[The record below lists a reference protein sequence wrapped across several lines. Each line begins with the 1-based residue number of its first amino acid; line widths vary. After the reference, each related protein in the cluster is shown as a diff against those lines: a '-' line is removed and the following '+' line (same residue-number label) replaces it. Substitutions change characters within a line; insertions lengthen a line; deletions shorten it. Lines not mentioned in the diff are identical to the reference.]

1 MSQISFDMLNTSAEK
16 ETAVYAFGGNTPEQI
31 YKTICDI
38 VEDNEYV
45 MLKRNKTSDSIYMFK
60 ALVFSIRINSKTQC
74 LDTKNS
80 IALEYVPEISGA
92 SATKDTA
99 HIPLAT
105 DNDSLAAI
113 KNMLIDI
120 YEQRR
125 AQVSG
130 DPFGCCNDHVR
141 CSDAGYCLHLKN
153 EDYWGCIYRK
163 NLEAGRIFYGK
174 NKNI

>member
-1 MSQISFDMLNTSAEK
+1 MSQVSLDMLDKSNQK
-16 ETAVYAFGGNTPEQI
+16 EQTVYAFGGGIPEEI
-31 YKTICDI
+31 YKTICEI
-38 VEDNEYV
+38 VGDSEYV
-45 MLKRNKTSDSIYMFK
+45 TLKRNKTADSIYMFK
-60 ALVFSIRINSKTQC
+60 GLVFSIRINSKTQC
-74 LDTKNS
+74 LDTKNA
-80 IALEYVPEISGA
+80 IAFEYISEIAGA
-92 SATKDTA
+92 SSTKNTA
-99 HIPLAT
+99 HIPLLT